1 MNQKVSGLLHS
12 QIVLVIVISRLVV
25 LLSREGGK
33 QERGTGGRGH
43 CGADV
48 LFFSLQASKAAVWA
62 SLQVRGK
69 ASSLLTSSTAKHPS
83 CPVCLTWRSDRL
95 AGGHLY
101 MFTVCSDW
109 QPEGW
114 RAQTQS
120 ADSPHFC
127 CTCHRMSHCAF
138 AHDFM
143 GPLARAHVCICAF
156 MCVQHALDALISRKL
171 RSAEA
176 NARAFVMLL
185 LLSHSHSSDT
195 DLLHKC
201 YPLHHVI
208 ARAFSFFII

>member
-83 CPVCLTWRSDRL
+83 RPVRLIWRSDRL

-127 CTCHRMSHCAF
+127 CTCHRMHSHMTSWVRSLV
-138 AHDFM
+138 H
-143 GPLARAHVCICAF
+143 
-156 MCVQHALDALISRKL
+156 MCVFVHSCVCNMLWMLWLAESWGALKLTRVLLSCCCCCLIL
-171 RSAEA
+171 THQTQIFCI
-176 NARAFVMLL
+176 NATLCTMLL
-185 LLSHSHSSDT
+185 QELSS
-195 DLLHKC
+195 
-201 YPLHHVI
+201 
-208 ARAFSFFII
+208 